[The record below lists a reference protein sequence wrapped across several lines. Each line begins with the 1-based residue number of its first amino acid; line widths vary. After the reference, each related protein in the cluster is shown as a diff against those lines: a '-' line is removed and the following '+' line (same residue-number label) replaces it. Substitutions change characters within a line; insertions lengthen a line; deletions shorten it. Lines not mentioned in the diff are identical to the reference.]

1 MAGRIRSYVCGFFV
15 LSFHGP
21 ADSCNH
27 TDTDRN
33 KRVRPVLPLLT
44 PVPTCCRCHSGTH
57 FRLSWCSPTR
67 SLRFASLCSRLNRA
81 VGPAFF
87 AHQLLFLC
95 VCCFCDVF
103 SSMKTHVCFNARRTA
118 YAHWLPCSM
127 APAPAV
133 HFDVTFKNPFDAKHK
148 GCGPVRVGAHISTDV
163 EFIAVILPTS
173 TLRPLFLKSQ
183 RRAVTQFHTRSA
195 SSAVAAFPTPTTMRF
210 GSGQYIG
217 LISQSTGYGSTFR

>member
-1 MAGRIRSYVCGFFV
+1 MLCVLLLQHLTFFRAVVPERVFLVQRRSRGTSAVLAGRIRSYVCGFFV

-67 SLRFASLCSRLNRA
+67 CLRFASLCSRLNRA

-118 YAHWLPCSM
+118 YAHWLPC
-127 APAPAV
+127 
-133 HFDVTFKNPFDAKHK
+133 KY
-148 GCGPVRVGAHISTDV
+148 GAG
-163 EFIAVILPTS
+163 
-173 TLRPLFLKSQ
+173 
-183 RRAVTQFHTRSA
+183 A
-195 SSAVAAFPTPTTMRF
+195 SCA
-210 GSGQYIG
+210 
-217 LISQSTGYGSTFR
+217 L